1 MLKNNKKKNKNCIK
15 KYIQIFLSIVI
26 VMLINLSYSTEKV
39 KINLGDVNML
49 NSFLQIIGINYL
61 LGIFSEKG
69 NRKKTVFFSAV
80 LALIFSLMAIPK
92 MIDLVNTLTTLEN
105 IPKSYILYSGIKF
118 VGVYVLIT
126 SLLLRI
132 FNFLDKKMSQ
142 ESNEENSEKSN
153 LIEKIEKYFL
163 GKGLISVIII
173 ATVISLLYL
182 PYMLNYYPGG
192 VPRDIVGQL
201 EETFNGTYRNLH
213 PFVHTLIMGNSVKFV
228 YGITNNINFSIA
240 LITMIEIFIFGI
252 VCGLVIRKLAQY
264 NVKFELK
271 AITFLFFALFPIFPQ
286 ITLYIWKDT
295 LFGILVMLF
304 TLELVDILLENQ
316 KYGKEKKGKIYNI
329 CYSIYLS
336 FLILM
341 VMFIRHNGYY
351 VMLLTAPLAVIM
363 LWKNKF
369 RMLLIFIIPIIL
381 YNIITGPVYNTILH
395 VHPYSEGE
403 KYSIPLQAMARIGK
417 YRDQDVTEEDR
428 NAMKKF
434 MQYDKA
440 REKYIPWISDNAK
453 FGSNGEALK
462 KETKEFIT
470 LYLRLFAKFPKESIL
485 ALLEQTEGYYSPE
498 SKVIDNT
505 PEGKANFEMI
515 EAKNWQNL
523 PLIEQRRIIDIP
535 AMNKMFL
542 TIHNKNVMV
551 VSWLTSIGLAMWAI
565 VLTLWYIIYIKEYR
579 YILAYV
585 PIMLLWLTCI
595 ASPVSGDTRYIFPV
609 FCTLPIYLLL
619 PILIRNNKQM
629 LEVEEVE
636 VKSEK

>member
-1 MLKNNKKKNKNCIK
+1 MKNKKNCIR
-15 KYIQIFLSIVI
+15 KYIQIFLSICI

-49 NSFLQIIGINYL
+49 NSFLQIIGINYII
-61 LGIFSEKG
+61 GIIWKKEKG
-69 NRKKTVFFSAV
+69 KKLMFFSGI
-80 LALIFSLMAIPK
+80 LGLIFTLMAIPK
-92 MIDLVNTLTTLEN
+92 MIDLVNVLTTLQN
-105 IPKSYILYSGIKF
+105 IPKSYILYSVLKF
-118 VGVYVLIT
+118 IGVYVLIT
-126 SLLLRI
+126 SLVMRI
-132 FNFLDKKMSQ
+132 FKFLDKKM
-142 ESNEENSEKSN
+142 NEENNTNKSE

-163 GKGLISVIII
+163 GKGWISVIII
-173 ATVISLLYL
+173 AIIISLLYL
-182 PYMLNYYPGG
+182 PYLFNYYPGG

-271 AITFLFFALFPIFPQ
+271 MVTFLFFALFPIFPQ

-304 TLELVDILLENQ
+304 ILELVDILLENQ

-329 CYSIYLS
+329 CYSIYLA

-351 VMLLTAPLAVIM
+351 VMLLTAPIAILT

-369 RMLLIFIIPIIL
+369 RILLIFIIPIIL

-403 KYSIPLQAMARIGK
+403 KYSIPRQAMARIGK
-417 YRDQDVTEEDR
+417 YRDHDVTEEDR

-462 KETKEFIT
+462 KETKEFIS

-515 EAKNWQNL
+515 QAKNWEKL

-551 VSWLTSIGLAMWAI
+551 VSWLTSIGLAVWSI
-565 VLTLWYIIYIKEYR
+565 LLTLWYIIYIKKYR

-585 PIMLLWLTCI
+585 PILLLWLTCI

-609 FCTLPIYLLL
+609 FCTLPLYLLL
-619 PILIRNNKQM
+619 PILIRNNNQM

-636 VKSEK
+636 KEEK